1 VEQACQGTTGRKA
14 RSALRKAARNMQPD
28 WIMAALLLAGTS
40 IPPGSC
46 RFRWRTTAPD
56 IDAGG
61 WTRESDAAA
70 VAERRLDIIAVARW
84 FATFIKRFLEMP

>member
-1 VEQACQGTTGRKA
+1 
-14 RSALRKAARNMQPD
+14 
-28 WIMAALLLAGTS
+28 MAALLLAGTS
-40 IPPGSC
+40 IPLGSC

-70 VAERRLDIIAVARW
+70 VAEHRLDITAVARW
-84 FATFIKRFLEMP
+84 FATFIKRLEMPQASATSPTGVSRAGDAAR